1 MDNELSKTIGKRI
14 NTLLAEQEKKQK
26 ELAAHLCVPD
36 NTISY
41 FVSGRRTP
49 NTEQISKIADFFDV
63 SADYLLGRTNAKTTD
78 KDLRFICDYTGL
90 SEKSV
95 DAIKST
101 LTGAMEF
108 SRPYFNH
115 LAENLVFTELALYL
129 ERYSYNTMMKD
140 FKGLGKEQNRK
151 NYEKSQL
158 LLFYA
163 QEFIKDCFKEYKK
176 AGDENANNP
185 KEE

>member
-1 MDNELSKTIGKRI
+1 MPIFSTLKDLRKDNKLTQIELAEKLNCNRQKIADWERGKSTPSVDDLILLSKTFG
-14 NTLLAEQEKKQK
+14 
-26 ELAAHLCVPD
+26 
-36 NTISY
+36 
-41 FVSGRRTP
+41 
-49 NTEQISKIADFFDV
+49 V
-63 SADYLLGRTNAKTTD
+63 SADYILGLTDTKATD
-78 KDLRFICDYTGL
+78 KDVRFICDYTGL

-176 AGDENANNP
+176 AGDKNAHNP
-185 KEE
+185 ETQ